1 MILTGGQSWCAI
13 VTILYYCNVERIEFS
28 MYWEHCTLQNAI
40 STIIVIIMLTECL
53 CFCYHYV
60 NGFLFCFVIIVLME
74 CLCFCYH
81 YVNVVFVFLL
91 SLC

>member
-1 MILTGGQSWCAI
+1 MILTGGQSWYAI

-40 STIIVIIMLTECL
+40 STIIVNIMLTECVFVIIML
-53 CFCYHYV
+53 TD
-60 NGFLFCFVIIVLME
+60 FCFV
-74 CLCFCYH
+74 
-81 YVNVVFVFLL
+81 LL